1 MKDNQKM
8 KDKKSELNGMVSETF
23 LNSLKAKDQMLIEL
37 IILNAIESIYKY
49 ELKKLV
55 QITSKKGLGY

>member
-1 MKDNQKM
+1 
-8 KDKKSELNGMVSETF
+8 MVSETF

-55 QITSKKGLGY
+55 